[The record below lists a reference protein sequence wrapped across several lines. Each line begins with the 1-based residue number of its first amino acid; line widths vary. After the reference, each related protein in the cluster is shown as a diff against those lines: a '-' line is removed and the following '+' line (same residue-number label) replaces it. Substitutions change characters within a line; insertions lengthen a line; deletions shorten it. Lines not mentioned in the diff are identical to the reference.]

1 MSDICVEPKKQ
12 RGRPKKIK
20 TEEDLEQDRIK
31 RNEYQ
36 NNYHKQRC
44 ERDPEYAENYRLKLN
59 QRVKRYAE
67 RNKEKIKVMHQEI
80 YKKSKLYDEIVK
92 NMSLNK

>member
-12 RGRPKKIK
+12 RGRPKIVK

-31 RNEYQ
+31 RNLYHK
-36 NNYHKQRC
+36 NYHIERC
-44 ERDPEYAENYRLKLN
+44 EKDPEYAENYRLRLN
-59 QRVKRYAE
+59 QRVKKYAQKN
-67 RNKEKIKVMHQEI
+67 REKINMYQQEI
-80 YKKSKLYDEIVK
+80 YRKAKLYDEMVK